1 MSSGSQS
8 QGSQS
13 RASLYCLQLWNLW
26 RLWEQGPSFK
36 HWHYGSLS
44 LPSSSVTF
52 KAESRRGLTCT
63 PSGLVFALHRRRL
76 WRGPTPSWTGAL
88 TGHEINGPQRT
99 SFCAEWKLVLWG
111 TWTWWSKAYSSST
124 RMRSTDGVD
133 VSMHKK
139 RTAKDTSS
147 TGCWIPSTPSCEGG
161 CQGPAREMT
170 SQWLTSEHKMTG
182 SLAALESQHASGRWR
197 KKYDG
202 RNMTEDARCLR
213 ILMARQWV
221 FERAAVW
228 QCDGRKMTEDA
239 WGSWRPGCEFLKGQ
253 FAVAVVE
260 LWWVQF
266 RCCQFTEIHCSHLPL
281 FFSDLWWTFYS
292 CLGRAELFA
301 FPVPLQ
307 VSNTSQSISQMM
319 SQVTVNSLDDVAAVA
334 AINSL

>member
-1 MSSGSQS
+1 MEWM
-8 QGSQS
+8 
-13 RASLYCLQLWNLW
+13 YPC
-26 RLWEQGPSFK
+26 
-36 HWHYGSLS
+36 
-44 LPSSSVTF
+44 T
-52 KAESRRGLTCT
+52 RRGQRRT
-63 PSGLVFALHRRRL
+63 PPLQAAGFRPHLPVKGAARALPGRWPVNGLRV
-76 WRGPTPSWTGAL
+76 
-88 TGHEINGPQRT
+88 
-99 SFCAEWKLVLWG
+99 
-111 TWTWWSKAYSSST
+111 ST
-124 RMRSTDGVD
+124 R
-133 VSMHKK
+133 
-139 RTAKDTSS
+139 
-147 TGCWIPSTPSCEGG
+147 
-161 CQGPAREMT
+161 
-170 SQWLTSEHKMTG
+170 WLVAWQLLKANMQVED
-182 SLAALESQHASGRWR
+182 
-197 KKYDG
+197 DG

-266 RCCQFTEIHCSHLPL
+266 RCCQFTEVHCSHLPL